1 VTREEVLRTARIAVE
16 QDPYLVESAAA
27 VHVVTLDE
35 FADANE
41 PGAAAVLG
49 TTDAALIPEG
59 GDVMVYGDGGVGKTT
74 LMVDL
79 ALHLAAGDDWLGIPI
94 PRPRRVLL
102 VENEGPRPLFRRKL
116 QRKRDGWNGGALGD
130 RVLVLEDPWGRL
142 RFTDDEWK
150 QRLADVVRDY
160 EIDVVIAGPLTSSGM
175 DAAGTLQEA
184 RDFIAHVDGARELCG
199 RPIAIILVHHE
210 NKGGKVSGAWEGV
223 GDTLLHVQ
231 QQGHG
236 HVRLY
241 VQKARWASE
250 QHATTLQL
258 VWADGDGF
266 DLAEQEPS
274 RPERTWNDIGDYVL
288 AHGGCGWV
296 EVEQEVSGQGE
307 YLRRRRNQMLD
318 AGELVNAGKG
328 QRFALWH
335 RDDPAKPPLFTTV
348 SEGGHGSDNTVSAT
362 GDEGENRGRPSNRVP
377 VSPLKGD
384 TGRTDTVSTS
394 PGNRE
399 RTDTRAVRDDEDI
412 PF

>member
-1 VTREEVLRTARIAVE
+1 VSREDILRDARIAVE
-16 QDPYLVESAAA
+16 QDAASLYPESDAAL
-27 VHVVTLDE
+27 HVVTLDE
-35 FADANE
+35 FADADE
-41 PGAAAVLG
+41 PGAAAILG

-59 GDVMVYGDGGVGKTT
+59 GDVMTYGDGGVGKTT
-74 LMVDL
+74 LLVDL
-79 ALHLAAGDDWLGIPI
+79 GVHLAAGDDWLGIPI

-116 QRKRDGWNGGALGD
+116 QRKRDGWKGGELRD
-130 RVLVLEDPWGRL
+130 RILVLERPWGQL

-150 QRLADVVRDY
+150 QRLADVVRER

-184 RDFIAHVDGARELCG
+184 RDFIAHVDRVRELAE
-199 RPIAIILVHHE
+199 RPIAVILVHHE

-236 HVRLY
+236 RLRLY
-241 VQKARWASE
+241 VQKARWASA

-274 RPERTWNDIGDYVL
+274 RPERTWNDIGAYVL

-296 EVEQEVSGQGE
+296 EVEQAVSGQAE
-307 YLRRRRNQMLD
+307 YLRRRRDQMLE
-318 AGELVNAGKG
+318 AGEIVNAGKG

-335 RDDPAKPPLFTTV
+335 RDDPAKPPLFATV
-348 SEGGHGSDNTVSAT
+348 SEAGHGSDNTVSAT
-362 GDEGENRGRPSNRVP
+362 GDGEKTEAVLTT
-377 VSPLKGD
+377 VSRCPDVRRD
-384 TGRTDTVSTS
+384 TGRTDTVSAS
-394 PGNRE
+394 PGVSSRS
-399 RTDTRAVRDDEDI
+399 ADDEDEL
-412 PF
+412 F